1 MRFRVNDGA
10 SYMRGTMT
18 FGPGEEFEATGEE
31 AKVLEKSGDVTRVDK
46 PKESGK

>member
-18 FGPGEEFEATGEE
+18 FAAGEEFEATGDE
-31 AKVLEKSGDVTRVDK
+31 AKDLLKSGDVTRVDAQ
-46 PKESGK
+46 KESHK